1 MTDRRPAYS
10 LPLAHGELSAHD
22 ALELQAL
29 KGQIKRDIGFYCEA
43 YKELCLRRRIAVRMR
58 ARGIHTYAEYGAL
71 LEHDQGEHDKLL
83 DAITINVSKFY
94 RNRELWH
101 TLERE
106 VVPRLFDL
114 PARPVRICSAGCA
127 AGEEPYTIAM
137 MLKDYALATGRQEDL
152 LRFDVVGLDID
163 RTSLT
168 HALRGRYGAFAF
180 TDIDAVARSAWFQE
194 PEFTDIKPDIRA
206 LVRFQEMDLMKDEL
220 EPGQHMIVCRNVI
233 IYFERSIQE
242 MLFMKFHQALAP
254 GGFLVLG
261 KVESIFGRAA
271 GLFKP
276 IVQRD
281 RVFVKA

>member
-10 LPLAHGELSAHD
+10 LPLAHGELSTQD

-58 ARGIHTYAEYGAL
+58 ARGIHTYAEYGTL
-71 LEHDQGEHDKLL
+71 LEHDEAEHHKLL

-114 PARPVRICSAGCA
+114 PVRPVRICSAGCA

-137 MLKDYALATGRQEDL
+137 MLKEYARATGRQDDL
-152 LRFDVVGLDID
+152 HKFDVVGLDID
-163 RTSLT
+163 RASLS
-168 HALRGRYGAFAF
+168 HALTGRYGAFAF
-180 TDIDAVARSAWFQE
+180 TDIDAAARSSWFQE
-194 PEFTDIKPDIRA
+194 PELTQIKPDIRA
-206 LVRFQEMDLMKDEL
+206 LVRFQEKDLMKDEL

-281 RVFVKA
+281 RLFVKA

>member
-1 MTDRRPAYS
+1 MTHSRPVYS
-10 LPLAHGELSAHD
+10 LPLAHGELSAQD

-29 KGQIKRDIGFYCEA
+29 KGQIKRDIGFYCDA

-58 ARGIHTYAEYGAL
+58 ARGIHTYAEYGTL
-71 LEHDQGEHDKLL
+71 LERDETEHHKLL

-94 RNRELWH
+94 RNPELWQ
-101 TLERE
+101 TLARE
-106 VVPRLFDL
+106 VVPHLFDL
-114 PARPVRICSAGCA
+114 PTRPVRICSAGCA

-137 MLKDYALATGRQEDL
+137 MLKEYALATGRPTDL
-152 LRFDVVGLDID
+152 RKFDLVGLDID
-163 RTSLT
+163 RASLK
-168 HALRGRYGAFAF
+168 HALAGRYGAFAF
-180 TDIDAVARSAWFQE
+180 TDIDAAVRSSWFQE
-194 PEFTDIKPDIRA
+194 PELTQVKPDIRA
-206 LVRFQEMDLMKDEL
+206 LVRFQELDLMKDEL

-233 IYFERSIQE
+233 IYFERAVQE
-242 MLFMKFHQALAP
+242 MLFLKFHEALAP

>member
-1 MTDRRPAYS
+1 VTEHRPVYS
-10 LPLAHGELSAHD
+10 LPLAHGELSAQD
-22 ALELQAL
+22 AQELRAL
-29 KGQIKRDIGFYCEA
+29 KDQIKRDIGFYCEA

-58 ARGIHTYAEYGAL
+58 ACSIHTYAEYGTL
-71 LEHDQGEHDKLL
+71 LERDQGEHHKLL

-114 PARPVRICSAGCA
+114 QARRVRVCSAGCA

-137 MLKDYALATGRQEDL
+137 MLKEYARATGRQKDL
-152 LRFDVVGLDID
+152 RKFDVVGVDVD
-163 RTSLT
+163 RGSLR
-168 HALRGRYGAFAF
+168 HALAGRYGAFAF
-180 TDIDAVARSAWFQE
+180 TDIDAATRSSWFQG
-194 PEFTDIKPDIRA
+194 PELTEIKPDIRA
-206 LVRFQEMDLMKDEL
+206 FVRFQEQDLMKEDL

-233 IYFERSIQE
+233 IYFERSVQE
-242 MLFMKFHQALAP
+242 MLFMKFHEALAP